1 VHAGNH
7 EKEMI
12 QFVKDHRSEL
22 DLMTTAF
29 LSVTLSEA
37 GVEMRDKSLVEHA
50 RFAQDV
56 DKMLTKFFNDTTW
69 RPTLVKPV
77 AGALLYTRYNFLVRL
92 IMRRIAGKAG
102 ASTDTLHDYVY
113 TDWVGLDK
121 FVNDLV
127 AEIRKVVISEPKA
140 GGHSPIPSLE
150 RKARHA

>member
-1 VHAGNH
+1 
-7 EKEMI
+7 
-12 QFVKDHRSEL
+12 
-22 DLMTTAF
+22 
-29 LSVTLSEA
+29 
-37 GVEMRDKSLVEHA
+37 
-50 RFAQDV
+50 
-56 DKMLTKFFNDTTW
+56 
-69 RPTLVKPV
+69 
-77 AGALLYTRYNFLVRL
+77 
-92 IMRRIAGKAG
+92 MRRIAGKAG